1 MIPDHIACLPLT
13 MIGEECGNHIF
24 NIYAPLSSH
33 TYIHNYIKA
42 MFDVNSMG
50 DVNISPWYMFKGL
63 IKHDTVALDANKTK
77 LLVEVFECDH
87 KIPTV
92 SYGFSEIKSKLKD
105 EYKSFSGKEIV
116 QLKKQGAVITEDV
129 TSNKLAYVCDTSISI
144 LENHPEILNYKVVMI
159 ECTFILPEELPN
171 AIATQHIHWSQLKP
185 YILQHPEINFIL
197 FHFSMRYRDHEIST
211 FFERED
217 ISNVQWW

>member
-1 MIPDHIACLPLT
+1 MDALTIKVSHWAKEMVIPETSWKIRGFSRSAYRTGFYIPELNIMLDAGPQNFNKPKHIFITHTHIDHIACLPLT

-105 EYKSFSGKEIV
+105 EYKSFSGKR
-116 QLKKQGAVITEDV
+116 
-129 TSNKLAYVCDTSISI
+129 SFN
-144 LENHPEILNYKVVMI
+144 
-159 ECTFILPEELPN
+159 
-171 AIATQHIHWSQLKP
+171 
-185 YILQHPEINFIL
+185 
-197 FHFSMRYRDHEIST
+197 
-211 FFERED
+211 
-217 ISNVQWW
+217 